1 MEGEILRILYT
12 GFKGKNNSSCQLL
25 SKISGEKIFLT
36 NSFEGL
42 KNDIVNIAAPYDLV
56 VMFGLDT
63 KLRDMVRME
72 RIAEY
77 DGVAITT
84 KIDCEAICK
93 RMEENDIRCVVS
105 EMPTKY
111 LCNAAYY
118 HMLYKTAGN
127 AIFIHIP
134 SSKNMS
140 EYMLEKIVRIMEE
153 MENV

>member
-1 MEGEILRILYT
+1 MEGDILRILYT

-25 SKISGEKIFLT
+25 AKISGEKLFLT

-42 KNDIVNIAAPYDLV
+42 KNDIANIADQYDLV

-77 DGVAITT
+77 DGLAITT

-93 RMEENDIRCVVS
+93 HMEENDIRCVVS

-127 AIFIHIP
+127 TVFIHIP

-140 EYMLEKIVRIMEE
+140 EHMMEKIVKSMEKI
-153 MENV
+153 ENV

>member
-1 MEGEILRILYT
+1 MEGDILRILYT
-12 GFKGKNNSSCQLL
+12 GFKGKNNSSCRLL
-25 SKISGEKIFLT
+25 SKISGEKLFLT

-42 KNDIVNIAAPYDLV
+42 KNDIANIAGQYDLV

-93 RMEENDIRCVVS
+93 HMEENDIRCVVS

-118 HMLYKTAGN
+118 HMLHKTVEN
-127 AIFIHIP
+127 AVLIHIP

-140 EYMLEKIVRIMEE
+140 EYMMEKIVKSMKEI
-153 MENV
+153 ENV